1 MNSLAEKTLSQIVT
15 DNYQAARVF
24 ERHGLDF
31 CCKGKRPLAEACNE
45 KGIAPETLIAELHSA
60 LAASEPERDFN
71 NYSLSELAGYIVRV
85 HHTYVKLNGP
95 QTFSYVTRVAAKHG
109 DRYPHMKEVY
119 ELFAEVLEDLAAHM
133 KKEELILFPR
143 IKQLEL
149 HGKSGTPQEY
159 LVAPIGV
166 MEAEHER
173 AGSLLARIRE
183 LTDDYTPPAGA
194 CTTHRLALASL
205 QAFEED
211 LHQHVHLENNI
222 LFPKAQ
228 GFSQSN

>member
-15 DNYQAARVF
+15 DNYIAARVF

-45 KGIAPETLIAELHSA
+45 KGIAPEALISELQSA
-60 LAASEPERDFN
+60 MATVEHGTDFN
-71 NYSLSELAGYIVRV
+71 TYSLSELAGYIVRV
-85 HHTYVKLNGP
+85 HHSYVKLNGP

-109 DRYPHMKEVY
+109 DRFPYMKEVY
-119 ELFAEVLEDLAAHM
+119 ELFAVVLEDLAAHM

-149 HGKSGTPQEY
+149 NEKPDMPKEY
-159 LVAPIGV
+159 LDAPIGM
-166 MEAEHER
+166 MEAEHEQ
-173 AGSLLARIRE
+173 AGSGMARIRE
-183 LTDDYTPPAGA
+183 LTNDYTPPAGA
-194 CTTHRLALASL
+194 CTTHGLALAAL
-205 QAFEED
+205 QAFEQD

-228 GFSQSN
+228 ALYQN